1 MSRFFRA
8 TALLRQATQ
17 ASPAP
22 AAGVRTRT
30 TTGLTGLAVHPQ
42 PLPSLLSLYS
52 STLAMV
58 GQMPPSAVYRQS
70 VESITKERI
79 ATIEQLGGDGAEA
92 SIQAVEAKLGVGLI
106 EEVIL
111 MAEGELKLAAKMVE
125 WKSWEEL
132 ESPPAPGQWAA
143 FSLTP
148 STTTAEDLLK

>member
-17 ASPAP
+17 VAPTPA

-30 TTGLTGLAVHPQ
+30 TTGLTGLAVHPK

-70 VESITKERI
+70 VESITNERI
-79 ATIEQLGGDGAEA
+79 AAIELLGGDGAEA

-111 MAEGELKLAAKMVE
+111 MAEGELKLAASMVE
-125 WKSWEEL
+125 WKS
-132 ESPPAPGQWAA
+132 
-143 FSLTP
+143 
-148 STTTAEDLLK
+148 